1 MPNLRRCWLFVATFF
16 LPLAWAT
23 GAFAHPLGNFTI
35 NHYAGLE
42 LNPDGIHIDYV
53 LDMAEIPAFQE
64 IRRIDLNR
72 DQQADPTESQTYAAA
87 QCDWIGQ
94 QLVLQV
100 GGQGIP
106 VGLQN
111 ATVEYPP
118 GVGGLATLRL
128 SCDFKGSVGIAGAD
142 LEVLFADYAYEHRLG
157 WREITL
163 SSQGILVQSQ
173 VPSQSMSQRL
183 QVYPEALLNSP
194 PAQQQVSFLLNPS
207 GTVVSTAS
215 ASPTLSA
222 QSLQG
227 RNSDRLTRLITLE
240 HLDPLTILAALGIA
254 FVWGGFHALTPG
266 HGKTVVG
273 AYLVGSRGTALHAL
287 ILGLTTTFTHM
298 AGIFALG
305 VVALLASQ
313 WVLSEQLYPWLGMVS
328 GLLVVAIGLSL
339 GWQRWQGKSGHDG
352 HHHPHHHPE
361 HPHHH
366 PEPEHEHSHTHHSH
380 APHAHL
386 DVSLEHTHFH
396 PHEHAHLPQ
405 PGSRVTWASL
415 FALGISGGLLPC
427 PSALVVLLSA
437 IALGRIGFGLALILA
452 FSLGLAGVLTG
463 IGLLLVYAKSWLDT
477 LPTRLPQSPHLS
489 TLSAL
494 FIALVGLGMT
504 HQALVQLG
512 VF

>member
-1 MPNLRRCWLFVATFF
+1 MLNLRRCWLFGAT
-16 LPLAWAT
+16 LSLTLAWAT

-35 NHYAGLE
+35 NHYAGLD
-42 LNPDGIHIDYV
+42 LNPNGIHIDYV

-106 VGLQN
+106 VALQK

-118 GVGGLATLRL
+118 GVGELATLRL
-128 SCDFKGSVGIAGAD
+128 GCEFEGSPMFAGAD
-142 LEVLFADYAYEHRLG
+142 LEVLFADHAYEHRLG

-163 SSQGILVQSQ
+163 SSQGIPVQSQ
-173 VPSQSMSQRL
+173 VPSQSISQRL
-183 QVYPEALLNSP
+183 QAYPAALLKSP
-194 PAQQQVSFLLNPS
+194 PLQRQVSFLLNPS
-207 GTVVSTAS
+207 GRVVSTAS
-215 ASPTLSA
+215 ASPSLA
-222 QSLQG
+222 EQSLEG
-227 RNSDRLTRLITLE
+227 RNRDGLTRLITLE
-240 HLDPLTILAALGIA
+240 HLNPLTILVALGVA

-298 AGIFALG
+298 AGILALG
-305 VVALLASQ
+305 GVALLASQ
-313 WVLSEQLYPWLGMVS
+313 SILSEQIYPWLSMVS

-339 GWQRWQGKSGHDG
+339 GRQRWQGKSEHSG
-352 HHHPHHHPE
+352 HPHP
-361 HPHHH
+361 HPHPHG
-366 PEPEHEHSHTHHSH
+366 HSHL
-380 APHAHL
+380 PH
-386 DVSLEHTHFH
+386 
-396 PHEHAHLPQ
+396 Q
-405 PGSRVTWASL
+405 GSRVTWASL
-415 FALGISGGLLPC
+415 FAVGISGGLLPC

-437 IALGRIGFGLALILA
+437 IALGKIGFGLALVLA
-452 FSLGLAGVLTG
+452 FSLGLAGVLTA
-463 IGLLLVYAKSWLDT
+463 IGLLLVYAKSWLDK
-477 LPTRLPQSPHLS
+477 LPTRLPQSTHLS

-494 FIALVGLGMT
+494 IIALVGLGMT

>member
-1 MPNLRRCWLFVATFF
+1 MLNLRRCWLFVAT
-16 LPLAWAT
+16 LSLTLAWAT

-35 NHYAGLE
+35 NHYAGLD
-42 LNPDGIHIDYV
+42 LNPNGIHIDYV

-106 VGLQN
+106 VALRK

-128 SCDFKGSVGIAGAD
+128 GCEFEGSPMFTGAD
-142 LEVLFADYAYEHRLG
+142 LEVVFADHAYDHRLG

-163 SSQGILVQSQ
+163 SSQGIPIQSQ
-173 VPSQSMSQRL
+173 VPSQSISQRL
-183 QVYPEALLNSP
+183 QAYPAALLESP
-194 PAQQQVSFLLNPS
+194 PLQRQVSFLLNPS
-207 GTVVSTAS
+207 GRVVSTAS
-215 ASPTLSA
+215 ASPSLA
-222 QSLQG
+222 EQSLEG
-227 RNSDRLTRLITLE
+227 HNGDGLTRLITLE
-240 HLDPLTILAALGIA
+240 HLNPLTILVALGVA

-298 AGIFALG
+298 AGILTLG
-305 VVALLASQ
+305 GVALLASQ
-313 WVLSEQLYPWLGMVS
+313 SVLSEQIYPWLSMVS

-339 GWQRWQGKSGHDG
+339 GWQRWQGKSEHS
-352 HHHPHHHPE
+352 E
-361 HPHHH
+361 HPHPH
-366 PEPEHEHSHTHHSH
+366 PHPEHEHSGHLHSP
-380 APHAHL
+380 APLEH
-386 DVSLEHTHFH
+386 LEHTHSH
-396 PHEHAHLPQ
+396 PHGHSHLPHQ
-405 PGSRVTWASL
+405 GSRVTWASL
-415 FALGISGGLLPC
+415 FAVGISGGLLPC

-437 IALGRIGFGLALILA
+437 IALGRIGFGLALVLA

-463 IGLLLVYAKSWLDT
+463 IGLLLVYAKSWLDK
-477 LPTRLPQSPHLS
+477 LPTRLPQSTHLS

-494 FIALVGLGMT
+494 IIALVGLGMT